1 MLLKI
6 DRRVTTC
13 LAFLCHTP
21 FCLQTLSVL
30 MYIISVL
37 CSFAGAKLM
46 QKRPENNTDR
56 HEPNPGAFQPP
67 SSFSFHLALPLFI
80 RPLPPSCFPFWL
92 EAATFILTHLTF
104 YSSHSLIF
112 LLKNKLKTPEREE
125 KKNTQFKAMC
135 FTWNTLQKENFW

>member
-1 MLLKI
+1 
-6 DRRVTTC
+6 
-13 LAFLCHTP
+13 
-21 FCLQTLSVL
+21 

-125 KKNTQFKAMC
+125 KKIHNLKPCVLHGIHCKKRTFGD
-135 FTWNTLQKENFW
+135 KEENR